1 LIFKMRNRALNWEL
15 WESVNFTPGLRLPAQ
30 IHPDLETIEIV
41 KNLKWSDLDWKKIG
55 SDGVSV
61 VWLDLKLPADLGIE
75 EGVIVDIQIINNI
88 FYQIHISLAEDLRGI
103 GLGTKIYRSLIDW
116 AGHLYS
122 GKGRRH
128 NPIINKVWRGLE
140 NDPGVICMEND
151 IANICISKKNTKI
164 KKLSRIFNQMSGS
177 F

>member
-1 LIFKMRNRALNWEL
+1 MRNRALNWEL
-15 WESVNFTPGLRLPAQ
+15 WESINLTPGLRLPSQ
-30 IHPDLETIEIV
+30 INLDEETVEIV
-41 KNLKWSDLDWKKIG
+41 KNLGWSDLDWEEIG

-61 VWLDLKLPADLGIE
+61 IWLKLKLPVDLGIE
-75 EGVIVDIQIINNI
+75 EGVVVDIQLINDT
-88 FYQIHISLAEDLRGI
+88 FYQIHISLAESLRGI

-128 NPIINKVWRGLE
+128 NPIVNKVWKGLE
-140 NDPGVICMEND
+140 NDPGVTCLNND
-151 IANICISKKNTKI
+151 IASICISKKNPKI
-164 KKLSRIFNQMSGS
+164 KQLSQIFNRMTRS

>member
-1 LIFKMRNRALNWEL
+1 MRNRALNWEL
-15 WESVNFTPGLRLPAQ
+15 WESINLTPGLRLPSQ
-30 IHPDLETIEIV
+30 INPDEETIEIV
-41 KNLKWSDLDWKKIG
+41 KNLGWSDLDWEEIG

-61 VWLDLKLPADLGIE
+61 IWLKLKLPVDLGIE
-75 EGVIVDIQIINNI
+75 EGVVVDIQLINDT
-88 FYQIHISLAEDLRGI
+88 FYQIHISLAESLRGI

-128 NPIINKVWRGLE
+128 NPIVNKVWKGLE
-140 NDPGVICMEND
+140 NDPGVTCLNND
-151 IANICISKKNTKI
+151 IASICISKKNPKI
-164 KKLSRIFNQMSGS
+164 KQLSQIFNRMTRS